1 MLVTSLLTAIV
12 RADGDALV
20 MHVGEPPYVVTSGGH
35 VDLLT
40 SGLALEAMSGM
51 LTQLLP
57 PDAMRVLSEFGAVEH
72 ELRPPQGFHDR
83 FTVVAARGGDD
94 IWIEIRRTRQ
104 LPVAPA
110 SAREES
116 RASYG
121 ETTPERL
128 EMRGREGAPPP
139 PEVVEPEPAS
149 ARAETPPSLVEASSA
164 AAPVAE
170 LSEVPSVP
178 DAPNVPEAPSLPDV
192 PNVPEA
198 PSLPDVPSVPQVLA
212 AETPAAEPVITAPPV
227 AEVSEVPSVPDAPN
241 VPEAP
246 SLPDMPSVPEVLAPE
261 TPEPEPVITEP
272 PSEEIAE
279 QPVVAEDELYEL
291 MASETPAVAGEETP
305 AEPVAPVP
313 PETVAPV
320 APEPVVSAAPET
332 VASVSARAET
342 DASYGEISPK
352 RPEVE
357 REGGPA
363 TPTLVVPLT
372 RTVRIEVPPR
382 NVADRQA
389 GVDRFLSIA
398 GARGASVLYL
408 TSQSRPFMR
417 VDGEIRAMDGE
428 APLTGADVE
437 AAVLELMPE
446 SAREAHGRGEPAEW
460 VSEFEG
466 LGRIR
471 CTTFRD
477 YRGPGAIFHL
487 ISARAISAEQLGLSR
502 EIQALATESEGLVL
516 VAGPRGGGKS
526 TLLAALVDLIN
537 RNDGGYIISLER
549 QIRIVHDNRQSLV
562 SQREVRGT
570 SADAVN
576 VARAALRE
584 NPDVLVIEDLNSPEV
599 IQLALDAAGS
609 GLLVFLSITAGSTV
623 SALERI
629 VDLFPP
635 ERRKA
640 VQAVLAERLRAAV
653 SQVLLRKVGGGRLAA
668 RELLLTTTA
677 VASLIAEGQI
687 AQLPVAIDS
696 GRKLGM
702 VSLNEALVGF
712 LRSGLIEPREAY
724 RKADD
729 RAGLL
734 ALLKRDGADTSV
746 VDRLA

>member
-1 MLVTSLLTAIV
+1 MSFRAFVISQMLVTSLLTAIV
-12 RADGDALV
+12 RANGDALV
-20 MHVGEPPYVVTSGGH
+20 MHVGESPYVVTSGGH

-94 IWIEIRRTRQ
+94 IWIEIRRERQ
-104 LPVAPA
+104 LRVASA
-110 SAREES
+110 FAREES
-116 RASYG
+116 RASYA
-121 ETTPERL
+121 ETTPEQPATER
-128 EMRGREGAPPP
+128 REGGPSPPA
-139 PEVVEPEPAS
+139 VVEPEPAS
-149 ARAETPPSLVEASSA
+149 APVETPLSLRAASSA

-170 LSEVPSVP
+170 VSEVPSVP
-178 DAPNVPEAPSLPDV
+178 NVPNVPKAPSLPDVPSVPEELAAETPESGPVITEPPVAEVSEEPSVPDV

-198 PSLPDVPSVPQVLA
+198 PSLP
-212 AETPAAEPVITAPPV
+212 
-227 AEVSEVPSVPDAPN
+227 N
-241 VPEAP
+241 V
-246 SLPDMPSVPEVLAPE
+246 PSVPEVLAAE
-261 TPEPEPVITEP
+261 TPKPEPVITEP
-272 PSEEIAE
+272 PIEEITE
-279 QPVVAEDELYEL
+279 ERVVAEDELYEL
-291 MASETPAVAGEETP
+291 MARETPAVAREETP
-305 AEPVAPVP
+305 TE
-313 PETVAPV
+313 PV
-320 APEPVVSAAPET
+320 APEPVAPAAPAPVAAVAPEP
-332 VASVSARAET
+332 VASASARAET
-342 DASYGEISPK
+342 DASDGETSPK

-357 REGGPA
+357 SLDVGPA
-363 TPTLVVPLT
+363 APALVVPLT

-382 NVADRQA
+382 NVAERQA

-428 APLTGADVE
+428 PPLTGADVE

-446 SAREAHGRGEPAEW
+446 SAREAHGRGQPAEW

-516 VAGPRGGGKS
+516 VASPRGGGKS

-537 RNDGGYIISLER
+537 RNDGGYVVSLER
-549 QIRIVHDNRQSLV
+549 QIRIVHDNRESLV

-609 GLLVFLSITAGSTV
+609 GLLVFLSVTAGSTV
-623 SALERI
+623 TALERI

-640 VQAVLAERLRAAV
+640 VQAMLAERLRAAV

-696 GRKLGM
+696 GRRLGM

-734 ALLKRDGADTSV
+734 ALLKRDGVDTSV

>member
-1 MLVTSLLTAIV
+1 MNFRAFVISQMLVTSLLTAIV

-121 ETTPERL
+121 ETTPERPAT
-128 EMRGREGAPPP
+128 ERREGGPPP

-170 LSEVPSVP
+170 VSEVPSVP
-178 DAPNVPEAPSLPDV
+178 DA

-212 AETPAAEPVITAPPV
+212 AETPAPEPVITAPPV
-227 AEVSEVPSVPDAPN
+227 AEVSVPSVPDVAE
-241 VPEAP
+241 VA
-246 SLPDMPSVPEVLAPE
+246 SLPDVPSVPEVLAPE

-272 PSEEIAE
+272 PIEEIAE

-357 REGGPA
+357 SREGGPA

-734 ALLKRDGADTSV
+734 ALLKRDGVDTSV